1 MRMTLSNRSARVGIA
16 GCAKI
21 GSRAFVDRPPAFSL
35 GIETLLKIAGV
46 NRGRRTAPWA
56 AGLHAR
62 LLWPLY
68 GPLAMRAVARQT
80 ATARP
85 QLPHHG
91 IAKIKNKAYFSL
103 SRPECDAHKFSKA
116 PA

>member
-1 MRMTLSNRSARVGIA
+1 MLTRRIA
-16 GCAKI
+16 IFAGLGVAQ
-21 GSRAFVDRPPAFSL
+21 GSLRL
-35 GIETLLKIAGV
+35 IAGV

-68 GPLAMRAVARQT
+68 GPLAMRAVARRT

-91 IAKIKNKAYFSL
+91 IATSHYRDQNVMHTSSARHPHEIGRALRDFTL
-103 SRPECDAHKFSKA
+103 EARCG
-116 PA
+116 